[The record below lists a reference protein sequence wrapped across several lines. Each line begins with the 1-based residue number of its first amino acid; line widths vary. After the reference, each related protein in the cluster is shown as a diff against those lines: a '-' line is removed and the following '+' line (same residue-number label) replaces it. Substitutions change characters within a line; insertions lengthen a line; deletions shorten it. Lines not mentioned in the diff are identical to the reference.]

1 MQKKDSVPG
10 KSYKFDKPRSYP
22 MLCVFILLNIHF
34 SVIIISVRLKNKLI
48 FCFHLLDL
56 DPYHLIRIRIPD
68 PAQPLIRIRIQG
80 NYTDSMDP
88 DPQHWCWAYDYFFIS
103 RQCVMASLTSDN
115 ATNFKSVVF
124 ATSCLTTML
133 QRQRR
138 GSKGIVLSTYSTCST
153 TPSTLF
159 LSTFSPYRH

>member
-1 MQKKDSVPG
+1 
-10 KSYKFDKPRSYP
+10 

-103 RQCVMASLTSDN
+103 RQCVM
-115 ATNFKSVVF
+115 
-124 ATSCLTTML
+124 
-133 QRQRR
+133 
-138 GSKGIVLSTYSTCST
+138 VLDK
-153 TPSTLF
+153 
-159 LSTFSPYRH
+159 

>member
-1 MQKKDSVPG
+1 
-10 KSYKFDKPRSYP
+10 

-48 FCFHLLDL
+48 FCFQRFLLDL

-115 ATNFKSVVF
+115 ATNFKVCCFRDIVF
-124 ATSCLTTML
+124 NDNATTTTERVERDRSIYIL
-133 QRQRR
+133 H
-138 GSKGIVLSTYSTCST
+138 LLNHPFY
-153 TPSTLF
+153 PLPLNLFTL
-159 LSTFSPYRH
+159 